1 VEQIDDPQL
10 GQLMAEMAWLRR
22 LARALLRADDADDVA
37 HDAWL
42 VAAERQAPDDRP
54 LRPWLGRVVLNL
66 VRMQARA
73 RKRREAREAAGA
85 ELAEAAPRPDELVQ
99 RVELQRLV
107 AGEVLQLAEPYRSTV
122 LLHYFEELSCAE
134 IARRLALPEGTVRR
148 RLKVA
153 LDELRARIAAKERR
167 SGGLAV
173 LAPLGGLAPTPS
185 PAVATVFG
193 VIAMKKLLA
202 AVAVLILLI
211 VAAVVWKTRDDERD
225 ATSPATAARTGAAAA
240 SAGAFSP
247 GANPQMPAWMIQ
259 RDAKPRRIAGRVTFR
274 GAPVA
279 GATVELASI
288 ASEAGL
294 MTAPRRTTNAAGA
307 FDFGE
312 QAASEWSVRASA
324 PGNTSAIH
332 DVDLRDPTTRPAPD
346 RLELELG
353 ACDAALFG
361 TIRDASGGPI
371 ASARVVRL
379 SADMPKSVPGGPAV
393 ISDDDGAYE
402 LCLDSRW
409 TGPVRWSIV
418 EVSAAGYAAVTYR
431 SIVPGRVNVDFA
443 LVPEATISGRV
454 VRDDTGEPVP
464 GAYVFAAAWQRGVE
478 GTPQRAAFTD
488 QAGRFRLDQIA
499 AGRHLVFVRAD
510 GLVDTS
516 PGTSVDVGVG
526 QASIEIEIRLEAAS
540 TLRGGV
546 VDGDRPIAGARVVA
560 ADSRGVGPSAVSQED
575 GSFVLV
581 GVPRGDVRFTA
592 FPYEVVKPER
602 FAVTRGEHD
611 GITIE
616 VDPRGAIVG
625 RVVRGERP
633 VPGANLAIHGPND
646 GDLGEV
652 RTDGDGRFEARGLRP
667 GPWTVAASD
676 DRLGAFGTAPET
688 VHLARGETKEVTI
701 DLAYAASIAGRVVD
715 QHGEPVAGVTVVFR
729 STKSD
734 DGGIGAT
741 SADGTYRATMM
752 TGGGPYRPAVRR
764 GMPSS
769 VELRPV
775 TGAAF
780 PLVALADGS
789 SEVTGVVLAVQLDR
803 LSISGKVVDGDGA
816 PVPDVRVLAEMIA
829 GTQPPRFAGWLQHPA
844 ATTDVDGRFS
854 IDDLLAGTYALR
866 ARSASGVD
874 ATLAGVPAGG
884 AGVTLVVPTP
894 GAIEVTTVGFKT
906 APQVTAIRSDRIGAH
921 VPTFGTGRGTQYAF
935 RDLAPGRYVVSAL
948 SGAEAATAVADVA
961 SGRTSRVTLASGG
974 SGVVAGRVR
983 DFRSGRPVEGMTC
996 HAIPRRGLEAVP
1008 APPREGARTDAR
1020 GAFLLDAAAAG
1031 EIAIWCDGLW
1041 RSYANGLRLLTL
1053 QASQRVDLDVPVV
1066 AWSDE
1071 PGITL
1076 GGLGA
1081 DFDFRVLVPR
1091 LVAVAPGGP
1100 AATAGF
1106 RDGDVVVEVDGSA
1119 VTELSP
1125 RGVRVLI
1132 VNRPPGTR
1140 IRLGALRDGKPVSG
1154 EVVLGAAR

>member
-1 VEQIDDPQL
+1 MEQIDDPQL
-10 GQLMAEMAWLRR
+10 AQLTAEMAWLRR
-22 LARALLRADDADDVA
+22 LARALLRADDADDVV

-42 VAAERQAPDDRP
+42 VAADRPPRDDRP

-73 RKRREAREAAGA
+73 RKRREAREAAGG

-134 IARRLALPEGTVRR
+134 IARRLALPEGTIRR

-185 PAVATVFG
+185 PAVPTAFG

-225 ATSPATAARTGAAAA
+225 ATSPSTAARMGAAAG
-240 SAGAFSP
+240 SAAARPP
-247 GANPQMPAWMIQ
+247 GAHSQPPAWMIQ
-259 RDAKPRRIAGRVTFR
+259 RDAKPRRIAGHVTFR

-288 ASEAGL
+288 ASEAGV
-294 MTAPRRTTNAAGA
+294 MTAPLRTTSANGA

-324 PGNTSAIH
+324 PGKTSAIH
-332 DVDLRDPTTRPAPD
+332 DVDLRDPTARPTPD

-371 ASARVVRL
+371 ATARVVRL
-379 SADMPKSVPGGPAV
+379 SADMPTSIPGGPAV
-393 ISDDDGAYE
+393 ISDDKGAYE

-409 TGPVRWSIV
+409 SGPVRWIVV
-418 EVSAAGYAAVTYR
+418 EVSAAGYSAVTYR

-464 GAYVFAAAWQRGVE
+464 DAYVFVPAWQRGVE
-478 GTPQRAAFTD
+478 GTPHGAAFTD
-488 QAGRFRLDQIA
+488 RDGRFRLDQIA
-499 AGRHLVFVRAD
+499 AGRHLVFARAH
-510 GLVDTS
+510 GMVDTS
-516 PGTSVDVGVG
+516 AGTPVDVGVG
-526 QASIEIEIRLEAAS
+526 QTSVEIKIRLEAAS
-540 TLRGGV
+540 TLRGRV
-546 VDGDRPIAGARVVA
+546 IDGDKPVAGARVVA
-560 ADSRGVGPSAVSQED
+560 LAGRGVSPNAVSQED
-575 GSFVLV
+575 GSFVLA
-581 GVPRGDVRFTA
+581 GVPRGEVRFTA

-616 VDPRGAIVG
+616 VEPRGAIVG

-633 VPGANLAIHGPND
+633 VPGANLAISGPND
-646 GDLGEV
+646 SDLGEV
-652 RTDGDGRFEARGLRP
+652 RTDGDGRFEVRGLRP

-676 DRLGAFGTAPET
+676 DRVGAFGTGET

-715 QHGEPVAGVTVVFR
+715 QQGKPIAGVAVLFR

-741 SADGTYRATMM
+741 SADGTFRATMM
-752 TGGGPYRPAVRR
+752 TGGGQYRPVVRR
-764 GMPSS
+764 GMPSN
-769 VELRPV
+769 VELRPA
-775 TGAAF
+775 TGAEF

-816 PVPDVRVLAEMIA
+816 PVSDARVLAELVA
-829 GTQPPRFAGWLQHPA
+829 GPQPPRFAGWLQHPA

-866 ARSASGVD
+866 AHSATGVD
-874 ATLAGVPAGG
+874 ATLADVPAGRT
-884 AGVTLVVPTP
+884 GVTLVVPTP
-894 GAIEVTTVGFKT
+894 GAIQVTTVGFKT
-906 APQVTAIRSDRIGAH
+906 APQVTAIRSDQIGAQ
-921 VPTFGTGRGTQYAF
+921 VPTFGTGTGTQYAF

-961 SGRTSRVTLASGG
+961 PGRTSRVTLASGG
-974 SGVVAGRVR
+974 SGVVAGHVR
-983 DFRSGRPVEGMTC
+983 DFRSSAPVEGMTC
-996 HAIPRRGLEAVP
+996 RALPRRGLETVP
-1008 APPREGARTDAR
+1008 APPGDGVRTDAR
-1020 GAFLLDAAAAG
+1020 GAFLTLDGAPAG

-1041 RSYANGLRLLTL
+1041 RSYANGLRLITL
-1053 QASQRVDLDVPVV
+1053 QPSQRADLDVPVV
-1066 AWSDE
+1066 GDE

-1100 AATAGF
+1100 AAAAGF
-1106 RDGDVVVEVDGSA
+1106 RDGDVIVEVDRAA

-1125 RGVRVLI
+1125 RGVKVLI

-1140 IRLGALRDGKPVSG
+1140 IRIGAVRDGKPVSG
-1154 EVVLGAAR
+1154 EIVLGAAR